1 MKFLRNLAVV
11 IFVIGL
17 LSYGQIKKRIVG
29 DGPLQ
34 SDSTAVIAKGAY
46 LSEITDDLYTRGII
60 ADKLIFRLWLKFNK
74 LDTKIKAG
82 EYLFPS
88 KISMS
93 RVIEKITSGDVLYH
107 KITLP
112 EGWTVGQIL
121 YAVSMDDNLSDE
133 LVYFP
138 EEGSL
143 LPETYTFQRGES
155 RNVFVKNAEQAMQQ
169 VLTEI
174 WNGRA
179 DNLPYKNMEE
189 MLVMASIIE
198 KETSIAAERPQV
210 ASVFVNRLRKGMR
223 LQTDPTVIYA
233 LTEGREELKRS
244 LSRKDLEI
252 DSPYNTY
259 KYAGLPPKPICNP
272 GRESLYA
279 AAHPDNTPFLYF
291 VADGTGGHNFSKT
304 LKEHND
310 NVAAW
315 KRKNK

>member
-1 MKFLRNLAVV
+1 MKLLRNLAV
-11 IFVIGL
+11 IILVIGL
-17 LSYGQIKKRIVG
+17 LSYGQIKKRVVG

-46 LSEITDDLYTRGII
+46 LSEITKDLYERGII
-60 ADKLIFRLWLKFNK
+60 ADRLIFRLWLKFNR

-82 EYLFPS
+82 EYLFTP
-88 KISMS
+88 KISMQQ
-93 RVIEKITSGDVLYH
+93 VIEKITSGDVLYH

-121 YAVSMDDNLSDE
+121 YALSMNDNLSDE
-133 LVYFP
+133 LDYFP

-143 LPETYTFQRGES
+143 LPETYAFQRGES
-155 RNVFVKNAEQAMQQ
+155 RNAFVKNAEQAMQQ
-169 VLTEI
+169 VLTEV

-179 DNLPYKNMEE
+179 DNLPYKNMNE

-198 KETSIAAERPQV
+198 KETSIASERPQV

-272 GRESLYA
+272 GKEALYA
-279 AAHPDNTPFLYF
+279 AAHPDDTPFLYF
-291 VADGTGGHNFSKT
+291 VADGFGGHNFAKT
-304 LKEHND
+304 LQEHND

-315 KRKNK
+315 KRKK

>member
-1 MKFLRNLAVV
+1 MKLLRNLAV
-11 IFVIGL
+11 IILVIGL
-17 LSYGQIKKRIVG
+17 LSYGQIKKRVVG

-46 LSEITDDLYTRGII
+46 LSEITKDLYERGII
-60 ADKLIFRLWLKFNK
+60 ADRLIFRLWLKFNR

-82 EYLFPS
+82 EYLFTP
-88 KISMS
+88 KISMQQ
-93 RVIEKITSGDVLYH
+93 VIEKITSGDVLYH

-121 YAVSMDDNLSDE
+121 YALSMNDNLSGE
-133 LVYFP
+133 LDYFP

-143 LPETYTFQRGES
+143 LPETYAFQRGES
-155 RNVFVKNAEQAMQQ
+155 RNAFVKNAEQAMQQ
-169 VLTEI
+169 VLTEV

-179 DNLPYKNMEE
+179 DNLPYKNMNE

-198 KETSIAAERPQV
+198 KETSIASERPQV

-272 GRESLYA
+272 GKEALYA
-279 AAHPDNTPFLYF
+279 AAHPDDTPFLYF
-291 VADGTGGHNFSKT
+291 VADGFGGHNFAKT
-304 LKEHND
+304 LQEHND

-315 KRKNK
+315 KRKK

>member
-1 MKFLRNLAVV
+1 MKLLRNLAV
-11 IFVIGL
+11 IILVIGL
-17 LSYGQIKKRIVG
+17 LSYGQIKKRVVG

-46 LSEITDDLYTRGII
+46 LSEITSDLYERGII
-60 ADKLIFRLWLKFNK
+60 ADRLIFRLWLKFNR

-82 EYLFPS
+82 EYLFAP
-88 KISMS
+88 KISMQQ
-93 RVIEKITSGDVLYH
+93 VIEKITSGDVLYH

-121 YAVSMDDNLSDE
+121 YALSMNDNLSDE
-133 LVYFP
+133 LDYFP

-143 LPETYTFQRGES
+143 LPETYAFQRGES
-155 RNVFVKNAEQAMQQ
+155 RNAFVKNAEQAMQQ
-169 VLTEI
+169 VLTEV

-179 DNLPYKNMEE
+179 DNLPYKNMNE

-198 KETSIAAERPQV
+198 KETSVASERPQV

-272 GRESLYA
+272 GKEALYA
-279 AAHPDNTPFLYF
+279 AAHPDDTPFLYF
-291 VADGTGGHNFSKT
+291 VADGFGGHNFAKT
-304 LKEHND
+304 LQEHND

-315 KRKNK
+315 KRKK